1 MCERNGKVP
10 GVPDNA
16 LLVCGEKADA
26 LARLTFLCGA
36 YVSGA
41 TLYCVAPMRA
51 APHILACVTWQRGSM
66 CGAARS
72 GATH

>member
-51 APHILACVTWQRGSM
+51 ASHATQAKM
-66 CGAARS
+66 CDAARS